1 MSGEPLAQWKGRH
14 VLGFQDCI
22 LKGILEADA
31 KVQKVYV
38 TEDRPFGQLVRVL
51 ARPGVQ
57 IELNRHGVMPIRG
70 GTLGSH
76 LDRAA
81 ADAKFGRG
89 RWCPFPKL
97 VLRPNCP
104 YFRKSRH

>member
-1 MSGEPLAQWKGRH
+1 MNSEPLANWQGRH

-31 KVQKVYV
+31 KVQKLYI
-38 TEDRPFGQLVRVL
+38 TEDQPFGQLVRVL

-57 IELNRHGVMPIRG
+57 TELNRHEVMAIRG
-70 GTLGSH
+70 GTVGSH

-81 ADAKFGRG
+81 AELQSNLCNFQRVGHQHLTEAE
-89 RWCPFPKL
+89 
-97 VLRPNCP
+97 
-104 YFRKSRH
+104 